1 MNMGSP
7 NRSPPRK
14 LSNVS
19 PGIGRTKSRDNDG
32 TPNRTPNRSTSRGS
46 MPQPQPQD
54 LYQHYPNNS
63 MVRMEENVGIL
74 GNSNSYYSS
83 PPPPQRGTATRVMNG
98 SAPPIGPHPSSF
110 YNAGYGNTLY
120 QPQRSP
126 NPAAH
131 TPSYYGQPY
140 QHQPYNHH
148 QQPAMH
154 HQQSYPMSPNP
165 QFHAARPASYYSPQ
179 TPPQQQP
186 PNGRQSASP
195 YAAGLPSQGSM
206 MYMAPPLSSR
216 SGSNHNLLAPRRSPS
231 PVYNLQSRSGSPPG
245 GRSRSPSPSRQPS
258 SNNMSSSNNNLTAN
272 FQSGYFAN
280 APANAP
286 RSASSNNFYS
296 ASNLS
301 AAEVAAVAAAAENG
315 PAASRPGNQE
325 EDYRVSLMI
334 AEQERLLSEIAR
346 NRGRN
351 AAGTSASSGTNSHN
365 SSAQNLHA
373 LGSHPSRFGNQFSA
387 PVPATATALNGGGG
401 GGNGNNASLYRPGA
415 AMNSSR
421 NGSSNNLGAMAYGT
435 NGANGNGTINAFRNT
450 SNPNLGTVLGSNRA
464 PANGGLMRPMLP
476 PSNGPSAL
484 ASPGPGPQ
492 VASPET
498 ARLESPRRAREF
510 LQFQQQRQQQY
521 QSPPPPSTRPSANNA
536 HNSNV
541 NAANANGGNANNHSA
556 AGLGNGN
563 GNGNMNINGSGN
575 GNGNSSGGANGG
587 ENVVVPPSHRLASP
601 AHRAP
606 PPPSYMHQHPSSRYS
621 DPKPAQ
627 FIARSLSQSRQLQ
640 RQAQN
645 QLQESSGPAEVAA
658 RPNAPVI
665 RRAPASPLPNSPA
678 QAVSVTP
685 PPPPPAS
692 PSQPQ
697 SPPQTQPRPAMAMSS
712 VVPHMFHR
720 RPLPPVVVAAQ
731 PVADDSV
738 DHSDIHGD
746 GDDEE
751 VMYTNTAA
759 LSRYPTSP
767 QSPPQS
773 TPSTMGLASQSLPLG
788 GDESVLSSGSQTPSV
803 TSITQHNS
811 GYGVNIPAPSLSR
824 RPTIAALQMGF
835 VNPLRRARSTKTP
848 GGPTQRGSVQAA
860 NGSQQ
865 DSDAGALDDSDG
877 GGVGESPATEDEK
890 QRQRQQIREQL
901 AINRA
906 TVASMRLQLNQAST
920 D

>member
-1 MNMGSP
+1 
-7 NRSPPRK
+7 
-14 LSNVS
+14 
-19 PGIGRTKSRDNDG
+19 
-32 TPNRTPNRSTSRGS
+32 

-54 LYQHYPNNS
+54 LYHHYPNNS

-83 PPPPQRGTATRVMNG
+83 PLPPQRGTATRVMNG
-98 SAPPIGPHPSSF
+98 STPPIGPHPSSF
-110 YNAGYGNTLY
+110 YNAGYGSTMY

-131 TPSYYGQPY
+131 AASYYGQPY
-140 QHQPYNHH
+140 QPYNHH

-154 HQQSYPMSPNP
+154 PQQSYPMSPNP
-165 QFHAARPASYYSPQ
+165 QFHAARSSSYYSPQ

-186 PNGRQSASP
+186 PNGRPSASP
-195 YAAGLPSQGSM
+195 YAAGPQSQSM
-206 MYMAPPLSSR
+206 MYMAQPLPSH

-245 GRSRSPSPSRQPS
+245 GRSRSPSPSRLPS
-258 SNNMSSSNNNLTAN
+258 NNNMSSSSNNLTAN
-272 FQSGYFAN
+272 FQSGFFAN
-280 APANAP
+280 ASSTAP

-296 ASNLS
+296 ASNLP
-301 AAEVAAVAAAAENG
+301 AAAVAAVAAAAENG
-315 PAASRPGNQE
+315 PTTSRPGGNQE

-334 AEQERLLSEIAR
+334 AEQELLLSEIAR
-346 NRGRN
+346 NRARN
-351 AAGTSASSGTNSHN
+351 NAGTSASGGTNSHN

-373 LGSHPSRFGNQFSA
+373 LSSHPSRFGNQFSA

-401 GGNGNNASLYRPGA
+401 GNGNNASLYRAGG
-415 AMNSSR
+415 AMNGSR
-421 NGSSNNLGAMAYGT
+421 NGSSNNLGAMAY
-435 NGANGNGTINAFRNT
+435 GANGNGTINAFRNT
-450 SNPNLGTVLGSNRA
+450 SNPNLGAALGSNRA

-476 PSNGPSAL
+476 PSNGPTGL

-492 VASPET
+492 VASPES

-521 QSPPPPSTRPSANNA
+521 QSPPPVTRPSANGTPI
-536 HNSNV
+536 SNV
-541 NAANANGGNANNHSA
+541 NANANGGNANSQSA
-556 AGLGNGN
+556 PGSGNVNLNGTGNGN
-563 GNGNMNINGSGN
+563 G
-575 GNGNSSGGANGG
+575 SGGASGV
-587 ENVVVPPSHRLASP
+587 ENVVAVTPSHRLASP

-645 QLQESSGPAEVAA
+645 QLQEPVGPTEAAA
-658 RPNAPVI
+658 RSDVPVI
-665 RRAPASPLPNSPA
+665 RRATASPLPNSPA
-678 QAVSVTP
+678 QAASATP

-697 SPPQTQPRPAMAMSS
+697 SPPQTQARPAMTMSS
-712 VVPHMFHR
+712 VMPHMFHR
-720 RPLPPVVVAAQ
+720 RPLPPVVVTAQ

-767 QSPPQS
+767 QSPPS
-773 TPSTMGLASQSLPLG
+773 SMGLASQSLPLG

-811 GYGVNIPAPSLSR
+811 SYGVNIPATSLSR

-848 GGPTQRGSVQAA
+848 GGPTQRGSLQAG
-860 NGSQQ
+860 NGSQPG
-865 DSDAGALDDSDG
+865 SDGGAPDDSDG